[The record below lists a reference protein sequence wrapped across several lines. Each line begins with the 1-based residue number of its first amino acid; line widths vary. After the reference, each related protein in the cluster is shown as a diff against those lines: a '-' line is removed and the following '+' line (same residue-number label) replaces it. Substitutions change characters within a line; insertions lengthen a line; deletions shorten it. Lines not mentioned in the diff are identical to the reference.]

1 VRRLLGAY
9 VDDELPL
16 ARAAAVADH
25 LTRCADCS
33 DAHAAT
39 LAAVAALREGLAPDH
54 RGRPRGRRA
63 A

>member
-1 VRRLLGAY
+1 

-16 ARAAAVADH
+16 ARAVAVADH